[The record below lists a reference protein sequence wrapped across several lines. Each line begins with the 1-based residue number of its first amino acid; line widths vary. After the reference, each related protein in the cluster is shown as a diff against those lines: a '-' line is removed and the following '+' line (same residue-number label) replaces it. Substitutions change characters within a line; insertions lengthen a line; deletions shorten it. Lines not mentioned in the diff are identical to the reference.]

1 MDAFSVEALR
11 SMPDEE
17 LVSVCTDQPQAFE
30 ILFERYRPAV
40 VSMANAYAVNAADAE
55 DYVQEGMFGLLAAVA
70 AYSQDRSAGFR
81 TFAGVCV
88 RNRMRNLF
96 RKDYAEQMKH
106 NALSDVSL
114 DDPENRM
121 AETLADQAESAH
133 VRAETQGEA
142 EHHPHDGDD
151 AHRDEALEDRGD
163 YVLSPDHAAVEEGEP
178 RRHHQHEDRRRDH
191 PRHVRRVELLV
202 WLPYA
207 GRLGEEST
215 DCRH

>member
-121 AETLADQAESAH
+121 AETLADQAESPEEI
-133 VRAETQGEA
+133 VLLKEQTS
-142 EHHPHDGDD
+142 
-151 AHRDEALEDRGD
+151 ALYRQIAD
-163 YVLSPDHAAVEEGEP
+163 VLSRQEREIFLLSVNGLSYDEIAARMQISAKSVDNAIQRARRKLRAVWSEKDTAADSQAEP
-178 RRHHQHEDRRRDH
+178 
-191 PRHVRRVELLV
+191 
-202 WLPYA
+202 
-207 GRLGEEST
+207 
-215 DCRH
+215 

>member
-40 VSMANAYAVNAADAE
+40 VSMANAYAVNAADTD

-70 AYSQDRSAGFR
+70 AYSQKRSAAFR

-96 RKDYAEQMKH
+96 RKENAGLRKH
-106 NALSDVSL
+106 SVLPDVSL

-121 AETLADQAESAH
+121 AETLVDQAETPEEIVLEREQTSALYRQ
-133 VRAETQGEA
+133 VA
-142 EHHPHDGDD
+142 D
-151 AHRDEALEDRGD
+151 
-163 YVLSPDHAAVEEGEP
+163 VLSKQEHEIFLLSVNGLSYDEIAARLQVSAKSVDNAIQRARRKLRAAWSEKDAAALPQAEP
-178 RRHHQHEDRRRDH
+178 
-191 PRHVRRVELLV
+191 
-202 WLPYA
+202 
-207 GRLGEEST
+207 
-215 DCRH
+215 

>member
-96 RKDYAEQMKH
+96 RKDYAEQIKH

-121 AETLADQAESAH
+121 AETLADQAESPEEI
-133 VRAETQGEA
+133 VLLKEQTS
-142 EHHPHDGDD
+142 
-151 AHRDEALEDRGD
+151 ALYRQIAD
-163 YVLSPDHAAVEEGEP
+163 VLSRQEREIFLLSVNGLSYDEIAARMQISAKSVDNAIQRARRKLRAVWSEKDTAADPQAEP
-178 RRHHQHEDRRRDH
+178 
-191 PRHVRRVELLV
+191 
-202 WLPYA
+202 
-207 GRLGEEST
+207 
-215 DCRH
+215 

>member
-1 MDAFSVEALR
+1 MDAFSVETLR

-40 VSMANAYAVNAADAE
+40 VSMANAFAVNAADTD

-70 AYSQDRSAGFR
+70 AYSQERSAAFR

-96 RKDYAEQMKH
+96 RKENAGVRKH
-106 NALSDVSL
+106 SDLPDVSL

-121 AETLADQAESAH
+121 AEMLVDQAETPEEIVLEREQTSALYRQ
-133 VRAETQGEA
+133 VA
-142 EHHPHDGDD
+142 D
-151 AHRDEALEDRGD
+151 
-163 YVLSPDHAAVEEGEP
+163 VLSKQEHEIFLLSVNGLSYDEIAARLQVSAKSVDNAIQRARRKLRAAWSEKDAAAFPQAEP
-178 RRHHQHEDRRRDH
+178 
-191 PRHVRRVELLV
+191 
-202 WLPYA
+202 
-207 GRLGEEST
+207 
-215 DCRH
+215 